1 MSIILASAS
10 PQRKKLLE
18 QIGIE
23 FTAIPS
29 MVDENMSDDLLPDE
43 QVKEIALKKAQWVA
57 ERNTGFDIIIGADT
71 MVAYQDR
78 ILGKPHNIEEA
89 EEMLQLLSG
98 TTHRV
103 LTGLAIITPN
113 KTLLDVV
120 STEVRMKSLNKNE
133 MQNYLSTGEPIG
145 KAGAVCIQGIG
156 AKFITGINGCFYNVV
171 GLPLERLVEMLKEA
185 EGYDT
190 NGNSPQK
197 IRKTRKG

>member
-10 PQRKKLLE
+10 PQRKKLIE

-23 FTAIPS
+23 FTVVHS
-29 MVDENMSDDLLPDE
+29 MVDESMSDSLLPEE

-57 ERNTGFDIIIGADT
+57 ERNPGFGIIIGADT

-78 ILGKPHNIEEA
+78 ILGKPHNMEEA
-89 EEMLQLLSG
+89 EEMLQLLSN

-103 LTGLAIITPN
+103 LTGLAVMTPD

-120 STEVRMKSLNKNE
+120 STEVRMKSLSKDE
-133 MQNYLSTGEPIG
+133 IQNYVATGEPIG

-156 AKFITGINGCFYNVV
+156 AKFIKGINGCFYNVV
-171 GLPLERLVEMLKEA
+171 GLPLVRLVEMLEEA
-185 EGYDT
+185 GYGSD
-190 NGNSPQK
+190 
-197 IRKTRKG
+197 